1 MSTSTR
7 PKRRAAVKAVQVIE
21 ISDNDD
27 DDSYAEESPEKRPR
41 KTTKVTARK
50 PRAVTKE
57 PKEKKE
63 RTKAATTRKP
73 RTTKKAAAAAKKDE
87 EIQDENTPPNVL
99 PSDGDNIV
107 ESIDLEDDEP
117 DGQTQSHE
125 PQMDFQQNE
134 SFEDD
139 GCDVRPHPPPQKI
152 QGRSS
157 FWARRKI
164 WTIDELLAETTN
176 IEPRAAKNI
185 VNLFENENTIPFICR
200 YRRDLINHIQPEQ
213 LREIKT
219 CYTEIVNL
227 RKKAETI
234 VTTLEKENVIDE
246 EIRTEMLCA
255 KSPEE
260 LEFLYAPY
268 KPASRGSLAERAKA
282 LGLEEYADRLLH
294 GELPHVHLKNI
305 VDRKNPDLDT
315 EEKVFNG
322 ICHIIS
328 HNISKHTGVLE
339 EIRRLQKVHRITL
352 KTSKLKPSKDAKGSE
367 EASSSNHHHHHGGNK
382 NDASKYEMYYDYSN
396 DVRYLKPHQVL
407 AINRAEKLKF
417 LSVKIIVNDY
427 FKNELERYIRSIFLE
442 EGVKYPLRLEIFNKS
457 FEECYSKKLYP
468 LVSRQIRSD
477 LNESAK
483 KASID
488 VFAKNLKQLLLMS
501 PLKGERILGIDPGF
515 ANGCKIAVISETA
528 DVLETGVI
536 YPHRRNTDPEEWG
549 EKLAKILKRHK
560 CRLIALGNGTA
571 CRETEFWLSKLFEL
585 GILDSNLIRYSI
597 VSEQGASIYSCS
609 DVAKKE
615 FPNMDMNEIS
625 AVSIARRLNDPLS
638 EYVKIEPRHI
648 GVGMYQHDIN
658 EKQLSES
665 LNEVVSECVSYVGV
679 DINTASIT
687 VLKHIA
693 GLSEK
698 KAEKI
703 LQHRADNG
711 PFKTRK
717 DLLQVKTIGEK
728 TFVQCAGFIRIDP
741 RSLGGRIENLLDCT
755 WVHPESYAVAKKI
768 ISKCKLQLDDMG
780 SPEFIQKIGD
790 YVKSNNI
797 ETLAKE
803 FKTPKE
809 RLEVV
814 FQALQRE
821 LFKDYRSDFD
831 KKPLFKQGLTR
842 IDELSECEVL
852 TGAVTNITHFGAF
865 VDVGIEC
872 DGLIHISKMGNAKLS
887 IGDRVTVSVISIDV
901 KRKRLGLRLEEMLLE
916 TDTSFS
922 LG

>member
-1 MSTSTR
+1 MSLSTR
-7 PKRRAAVKAVQVIE
+7 PKRKAAAKPAVIVD
-21 ISDNDD
+21 ISDSDD
-27 DDSYAEESPEKRPR
+27 DDCYNEESPQKRAR
-41 KTTKVTARK
+41 TTKVVITK
-50 PRAVTKE
+50 PQPVSKGATK
-57 PKEKKE
+57 
-63 RTKAATTRKP
+63 TTRKP
-73 RTTKKAAAAAKKDE
+73 RTTKKATAAEKK
-87 EIQDENTPPNVL
+87 QSDENTPPNVVNCDN
-99 PSDGDNIV
+99 DGIV
-107 ESIDLEDDEP
+107 ESLELTEDQP
-117 DGQTQSHE
+117 DGQTLARPEEQFNQDDSYLDQSCE
-125 PQMDFQQNE
+125 
-134 SFEDD
+134 
-139 GCDVRPHPPPQKI
+139 VRPQKI

-185 VNLFENENTIPFICR
+185 VQLFENENTIPFICR
-200 YRRDLINHIQPEQ
+200 YRRDLIDHIQPEQ

-268 KPASRGSLAERAKA
+268 KAASKGSLAQRAKA
-282 LGLEEYADRLLH
+282 LGLEEYADRLLY

-305 VDRKNPDLDT
+305 VDSKNPDLDT

-339 EIRRLQKVHRITL
+339 EIRRLQRVHRITL
-352 KTSKLKPSKDAKGSE
+352 KTSKLKEPSAKTKATKNPKSSTST
-367 EASSSNHHHHHGGNK
+367 EAAAGGHHGSNK

-396 DVRYLKPHQVL
+396 DVRFLKPHQVL
-407 AINRAEKLKF
+407 AINRAEKMKF
-417 LSVKIIVNDY
+417 LTVKIMVNDY
-427 FKNELERYIRSIFLE
+427 FRNELERYVRSIFME
-442 EGVKYPLRLEIFNKS
+442 DGVKYPLRLEIFNKS
-457 FEECYSKKLYP
+457 FEECYSKKLQP
-468 LVSRQIRSD
+468 LISRQIRSD

-501 PLKGERILGIDPGF
+501 PLKGEKILGIDPGF
-515 ANGCKIAVISETA
+515 ANGCKYALISETA
-528 DVLETGVI
+528 DVLETGVL
-536 YPHRRNTDPEEWG
+536 YPHRRNSDPEEWG

-560 CRLIALGNGTA
+560 CHLIALGNGTA

-585 GILDSNLIRYSI
+585 GILDAQQVRYSI

-609 DVAKKE
+609 EVAKKE

-658 EKQLSES
+658 EKHLTES
-665 LNEVVSECVSYVGV
+665 LIEVVSECVSYVGV

-693 GLSEK
+693 GLSAK

-703 LQHRADNG
+703 LQYRADNG
-711 PFKTRK
+711 PFRTRK

-741 RSLGGRIENLLDCT
+741 HSLGGRIENLLDCT
-755 WVHPESYAVAKKI
+755 WVHPESYTVAKKI
-768 ISKCKLQLDDMG
+768 ISKCKLQVDDIG
-780 SPEFIQKIGD
+780 SPDFIQKIGN
-790 YVKSNNI
+790 YVRTNNI
-797 ETLAKE
+797 DELAKE

-809 RLEVV
+809 RLDVV

-821 LFKDYRSDFD
+821 LFKDYRTDFD

-842 IDELSECEVL
+842 ITELSECDVL

-872 DGLIHISKMGNAKLS
+872 DGLIHVSKMGKTKLN
-887 IGDRVTVSVISIDV
+887 IGDRVTVSVVSIDV
-901 KRKRLGLRLEEMLLE
+901 QRKRLGLRLEEMLLE
-916 TDTSFS
+916 TDTSFTFA
-922 LG
+922 

>member
-1 MSTSTR
+1 MSLSVR
-7 PKRRAAVKAVQVIE
+7 PKRKAAVKATKVIE
-21 ISDNDD
+21 LSDNDD
-27 DDSYAEESPEKRPR
+27 DDSYNEESPEKRPR
-41 KTTKVTARK
+41 TVKVTARK
-50 PRAVTKE
+50 PRTVPKSKE
-57 PKEKKE
+57 
-63 RTKAATTRKP
+63 AAKSTRKP
-73 RTTKKAAAAAKKDE
+73 RTTKKAGAGKKA
-87 EIQDENTPPNVL
+87 IDENTPPNTVD
-99 PSDGDNIV
+99 SDNDPV
-107 ESIDLEDDEP
+107 ESIDLIEDQT
-117 DGQTQSHE
+117 DGQTHTVPIEENVNQDDSFLDQSCE
-125 PQMDFQQNE
+125 M
-134 SFEDD
+134 
-139 GCDVRPHPPPQKI
+139 RPPPPQKI

-200 YRRDLINHIQPEQ
+200 YRRDLIDHIQPEQ
-213 LREIKT
+213 LREIKS

-246 EIRTEMLCA
+246 DIRTEMLCA

-268 KPASRGSLAERAKA
+268 KPASKGSLADRAKA
-282 LGLEEYADRLLH
+282 LGLEEYADRILY
-294 GELPHVHLKNI
+294 GELPHVYLKSI
-305 VDRKNPDLDT
+305 VDYKNPDLDS

-322 ICHIIS
+322 ICNIIS

-339 EIRRLQKVHRITL
+339 EIRRLQRVHRITL
-352 KTSKLKPSKDAKGSE
+352 KTSKLKEPST
-367 EASSSNHHHHHGGNK
+367 SSKSSKNPKPSTSVQAVSGGGDHGGHGNNK

-396 DVRYLKPHQVL
+396 DVRFLKPHQVL
-407 AINRAEKLKF
+407 AINRAEKMKF
-417 LSVKIIVNDY
+417 LTVKIIVNDY
-427 FKNELERYIRSIFLE
+427 LRNDLERYIRSIFVE
-442 EGVKYPLRLEIFNKS
+442 DGVKYPLRLEIFNKS
-457 FEECYSKKLYP
+457 FEECYSKKLQP
-468 LVSRQIRSD
+468 LISRQIRSD

-536 YPHRRNTDPEEWG
+536 YPHRRNSDPEEWG
-549 EKLAKILKRHK
+549 ERLAKILKRHK
-560 CRLIALGNGTA
+560 CHLIALGNGTA

-585 GILDSNLIRYSI
+585 GILDSNHIRYSI

-609 DVAKKE
+609 EIAKKE

-658 EKQLSES
+658 EKHLTES

-711 PFKTRK
+711 PFRTRK

-741 RSLGGRIENLLDCT
+741 HSLGGRIENLLDCT
-755 WVHPESYAVAKKI
+755 WVHPESYTVAKKI
-768 ISKCKLQLDDMG
+768 ISKCKLQVDDIG
-780 SPEFIQKIGD
+780 SPEFIQKIGN
-790 YVKSNNI
+790 YVRTND
-797 ETLAKE
+797 TDVLAKE

-821 LFKDYRSDFD
+821 LFKDYRTDFD

-842 IDELSECEVL
+842 ITELSECDVL

-872 DGLIHISKMGNAKLS
+872 DGLIHVSKMGNSKLN

-916 TDTSFS
+916 TDTSFTF
-922 LG
+922 G

>member
-1 MSTSTR
+1 MSLSTR
-7 PKRRAAVKAVQVIE
+7 PKRRAATKVAKIIE
-21 ISDNDD
+21 LSDSDEDTNYDG
-27 DDSYAEESPEKRPR
+27 ASPEKRQRTVKVVVKEPR
-41 KTTKVTARK
+41 VHRERATASKDKKETKPRK
-50 PRAVTKE
+50 PRAVKKSKE
-57 PKEKKE
+57 
-63 RTKAATTRKP
+63 TVQ
-73 RTTKKAAAAAKKDE
+73 KDE
-87 EIQDENTPPNVL
+87 NIPPNVVETNDEEVVEI
-99 PSDGDNIV
+99 SDTP
-107 ESIDLEDDEP
+107 ETRDET
-117 DGQTQSHE
+117 DGQCLGTENHDVSGLN
-125 PQMDFQQNE
+125 NE
-134 SFEDD
+134 SMYDEQP
-139 GCDVRPHPPPQKI
+139 RPRI
-152 QGRSS
+152 QGRNS
-157 FWARRKI
+157 FWARRKV
-164 WTIDELLAETTN
+164 WTIDELLAETAN
-176 IEPRAAKNI
+176 IEPRAARNI
-185 VNLFENENTIPFICR
+185 VQLFENENTIPFICR
-200 YRRDLINHIQPEQ
+200 YRRDLVDHIEPER
-213 LREIKT
+213 LRDIKNS
-219 CYTEIVNL
+219 YTEIVNL

-234 VTTLEKENVIDE
+234 VTQLEKENVIDE

-255 KSPEE
+255 KTTEE

-268 KPASRGSLAERAKA
+268 KPASKGSLAERAKA
-282 LGLEEYADRLLH
+282 MGLEQYADRLLY
-294 GELPHVHLKNI
+294 GELPQVSTRQL

-315 EEKVFNG
+315 EEKVMSG

-339 EIRRLQKVHRITL
+339 ELRRLQKVHRIVL
-352 KTSKLKPSKDAKGSE
+352 KTSKAKNPSGKDKDSSI
-367 EASSSNHHHHHGGNK
+367 ASTSSHGHGNNK
-382 NDASKYEMYYDYSN
+382 NDASKYETYYDYQN
-396 DVRYLKPHQVL
+396 DVRYMKPHQIL

-417 LSVKIIVNDY
+417 LSVKIIIADY
-427 FKNELERYIRSIFLE
+427 VRKDIERYVRNVFME
-442 EGVKYPLRLEIFNKS
+442 EGEKYPLRYEIFNKA
-457 FEECYSKKLYP
+457 FEECYTKKLQP
-468 LVSRQIRSD
+468 LMTRQIRSD

-515 ANGCKIAVISETA
+515 TNGCKYAAITETA
-528 DVLETGVI
+528 DVLETGVL
-536 YPHRRNTDPEEWG
+536 YPHKRNTDPEMWG
-549 EKLAKILKRHK
+549 DKLAKILLKHK
-560 CRLIALGNGTA
+560 INIIALGNGTA

-585 GILDSNLIRYSI
+585 GILDPSTVRYSI

-609 DVAKKE
+609 EVAKKE

-693 GLSEK
+693 GLTEK

-703 LQHRADNG
+703 IQYRLENG
-711 PFKTRK
+711 SFRTRK
-717 DLLQVKTIGEK
+717 DLLQVKSIGEK

-741 RSLGGRIENLLDCT
+741 RSLGGTIENLLDCT
-755 WVHPESYAVAKKI
+755 WVHPESYSVAKKI
-768 ISKCKLQLDDMG
+768 ISKCKLDLKDIG
-780 SPEFIQKIGD
+780 SSDFIQKIENYKNLCNMD
-790 YVKSNNI
+790 
-797 ETLAKE
+797 ELAKD

-831 KKPLFKQGLTR
+831 KRPLFKKGLTKVT
-842 IDELSECEVL
+842 ELSEGDVL

-865 VDVGIEC
+865 VDMGVEC
-872 DGLIHISKMGNAKLS
+872 DGLIHTSNMGKLKLN
-887 IGDRVTVSVISIDV
+887 IGDRVIVSIQQIDV
-901 KRKRLGLRLEEMLLE
+901 KRKRIGLRTEELLME
-916 TDTSFS
+916 TETSFTF
-922 LG
+922 G